1 MVSCLLTTSCQSVK
15 NNVEYKYTVPDYVFP
30 QFPAIDRKINADGS
44 WTITAES
51 VDELAEFYVK
61 YTALEK
67 IYKHDKELFEGAN
80 K

>member
-15 NNVEYKYTVPDYVFP
+15 KVEYKYTVPDYVFP
-30 QFPAIDRKINADGS
+30 QFPAIDREINTDGS